1 MKEQILLIMGLKS
14 LILEQ

>member
-1 MKEQILLIMGLKS
+1 MREQILLIMGLKS